1 MKVAENSIIDLDI
14 LPGKGEG
21 DVLGQAQAM
30 ANNPNIPPEQRE
42 KAKGIVANMQGVAGG
57 VAGTVGGGVKGVVD
71 TAGNTV
77 GTLGSGLAGTVGGVA
92 GGLGD
97 TVKSGGGM
105 VSSGLNYMGGTA
117 DEGAEKVEKGAAE
130 GQSKAGQMG
139 EESKK
144 RVEELSKGAEESAKS
159 AKSGHKPSPL
169 ARQNNISASTER
181 DIHEAFTLFASSS
194 PSEPEQTFPS
204 SSLAPALKALGLK
217 CPKREVNELLDAADP
232 DASGSI
238 PYTAFLAVAALK
250 LKSVSSGD
258 NDEGQ
263 RQAEIEEAFQLFLGE
278 GKGVRKEE
286 EDEGGEVITMQT
298 LKRVAKV
305 LKEDVDEKVLRDM
318 ILEANGGAGV
328 RKGVGREE
336 FGEVMRRAGVLK

>member
-1 MKVAENSIIDLDI
+1 M
-14 LPGKGEG
+14 
-21 DVLGQAQAM
+21 
-30 ANNPNIPPEQRE
+30 PPSRSRP
-42 KAKGIVANMQGVAGG
+42 
-57 VAGTVGGGVKGVVD
+57 T
-71 TAGNTV
+71 
-77 GTLGSGLAGTVGGVA
+77 
-92 GGLGD
+92 
-97 TVKSGGGM
+97 
-105 VSSGLNYMGGTA
+105 
-117 DEGAEKVEKGAAE
+117 
-130 GQSKAGQMG
+130 
-139 EESKK
+139 K
-144 RVEELSKGAEESAKS
+144 RPPPPPTTTTQPS
-159 AKSGHKPSPL
+159 KPSPL

-181 DIHEAFTLFASSS
+181 DIHEAFTLFASF
-194 PSEPEQTFPS
+194 PSEPESEQSLPS

-250 LKSVSSGD
+250 LNSVASGD
-258 NDEGQ
+258 NDEGE

-278 GKGVRKEE
+278 GKGVRKGED
-286 EDEGGEVITMQT
+286 DEGGEVITMQT

-318 ILEANGGAGV
+318 ILEANGGSGV